1 MIWLTWRQFRGSAA
15 LVLGALTLAAVA
27 LAVTGPQ
34 LADTL
39 RVSGEDFFRNLGTDD
54 TKKAVFML
62 GTGLAYVVPAV
73 IGTFWGAP
81 MIAREIEAGTYRLVW
96 NQSITRTKW
105 LVSKLGFAG
114 LAAVVAGS
122 IGLLM
127 TWWAGPLDDA
137 VLSGFTDNS
146 PFSVPR
152 IFPDVFGARGVVPIG
167 MSVLALAVGVAAG
180 LVVRRTVAAMALT
193 LATIAAV
200 QVVMPVFVQAHLM
213 APETITTPITS
224 SNIRGFMMSGE
235 PGAADPQ
242 IEVEVASERLGA
254 WTIVN
259 RTLDPDGDQ
268 IEFLPAWAEACA
280 PAPQADPV
288 IVEACF
294 TRLADEGYR
303 QEVQYHPASHFW
315 AMQWRETGLLLGLAA
330 LLTGFCFWRI
340 RRDLT

>member
-15 LVLGALTLAAVA
+15 LVLAALAVAAVA

-39 RVSGEDFFRNLGTDD
+39 RVSGEDFFNNLSTDD

-96 NQSITRTKW
+96 NQSITRTRW

-127 TWWAGPLDDA
+127 TWWVGPLDDA
-137 VLSGFTDNS
+137 VLRGYTDNS
-146 PFSVPR
+146 PFSTPR

-167 MSVLALAVGVAAG
+167 MSVLALAVGVTAG
-180 LVVRRTVAAMALT
+180 LLVRRTVAAMALT

-213 APETITTPITS
+213 APVTLTTPITS
-224 SNIRGFMMSGE
+224 SNIRGFMMSGA

-242 IEVEVASERLGA
+242 IQVEVASEQLGA
-254 WTIVN
+254 WTTQN
-259 RTLDPDGDQ
+259 LTLDPDGDQ
-268 IEFLPAWAEACA
+268 IKYLPAWAEACA

-288 IVEACF
+288 VVEACF

-303 QEVQYHPASHFW
+303 QEVKYHPASHFW
-315 AMQWRETGLLLGLAA
+315 ALQWRETGLLLGLAA

>member
-1 MIWLTWRQFRGSAA
+1 MIWLTWRQFRGSAS

-39 RVSGEDFFRNLGTDD
+39 RTSGEQFFSTLSTDD

-62 GTGLAYVVPAV
+62 GTGLSYVVPAV
-73 IGTFWGAP
+73 VGTFWGAP

-96 NQSITRTKW
+96 NQSITRTTW
-105 LVSKLGFAG
+105 LVSKLGFGA

-127 TWWAGPLDDA
+127 TWWAGPLDEA
-137 VLSGFTDNS
+137 VLKGYTDNS

-152 IFPDVFGARGVVPIG
+152 LWPDVFGARGVVPIG
-167 MSVLALAVGVAAG
+167 MAVLALAVGVTAG

-193 LATIAAV
+193 LATIIGV
-200 QVVMPVFVQAHLM
+200 QVLMPVFVQAHLM
-213 APETITTPITS
+213 APVTLTTPITS
-224 SNIRGFMMSGE
+224 SNIRGFMMGGA
-235 PGAADPQ
+235 PDAADPEIQ
-242 IEVEVASERLGA
+242 VEVASDQLGA
-254 WTIVN
+254 WVTEN
-259 RTLDPDGDQ
+259 QTLNPDGDH

-280 PAPQADPV
+280 PAPQADPAV
-288 IVEACF
+288 VEACY

-303 QEVQYHPASHFW
+303 QEVKYHPASHFW
-315 AMQWRETGLLLGLAA
+315 GLQWRETGLLLGLAA
-330 LLTGFCFWRI
+330 ILTGFCFWRV

>member
-15 LVLGALTLAAVA
+15 LVIGALTLAAVA
-27 LAVTGPQ
+27 LAVTGPG
-34 LADTL
+34 LADAL
-39 RVSGEDFFRNLGTDD
+39 RVSGEDFFTNLSTDD

-62 GTGLAYVVPAV
+62 GTALAYVVPAV

-96 NQSITRTKW
+96 NQSITRTTW
-105 LVSKLGFAG
+105 LVSKLGVAALG
-114 LAAVVAGS
+114 AVVAGS
-122 IGLLM
+122 IGLAM

-137 VLSGFTDNS
+137 VLRGYTDNS

-152 IFPDVFGARGVVPIG
+152 LWPDVFGSRGVVPIG
-167 MSVLALAVGVAAG
+167 MAVLALAVGVTAG

-200 QVVMPVFVQAHLM
+200 QILMPVFGQAHLM
-213 APETITTPITS
+213 DPETLTTDITS

-242 IEVEVASERLGA
+242 IQVEVASEQPGA
-254 WTIVN
+254 WVTGN
-259 RTLDPDGDQ
+259 RTLDPDGDR
-268 IEFLPAWAEACA
+268 IKFLPAWAEACA
-280 PAPQADPV
+280 PAPQADPA

-294 TRLADEGYR
+294 TRLADEGY
-303 QEVQYHPASHFW
+303 QQQVQYHPASHFW
-315 AMQWRETGLLLGLAA
+315 AMQWRETGILLGLAA

-340 RRDLT
+340 RRDVT